1 MCSFPGW
8 TVEMFRSSRI
18 DGKIKDNTE
27 EDKKNNGEDKKDF
40 TKAIFSIKWCQN
52 QTETTGPI
60 IQKSLTELKS
70 KTEKQE
76 INNSLINN
84 LLYNCFCC

>member
-8 TVEMFRSSRI
+8 PVEMFRSSRI

-27 EDKKNNGEDKKDF
+27 EDKKDNGENKKDF
-40 TKAIFSIKWCQN
+40 TKAIFSIRWCQKIRQRQN

-70 KTEKQE
+70 KTEK
-76 INNSLINN
+76 
-84 LLYNCFCC
+84 